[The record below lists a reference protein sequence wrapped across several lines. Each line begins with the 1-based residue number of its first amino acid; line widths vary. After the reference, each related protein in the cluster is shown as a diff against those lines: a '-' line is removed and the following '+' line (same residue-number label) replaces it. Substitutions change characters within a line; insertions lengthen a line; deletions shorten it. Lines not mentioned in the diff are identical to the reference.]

1 MCSCSFLAKI
11 SNLNINNLR
20 ERDIIF
26 GLFNLYDLL
35 IEKYKEKYN
44 IKKKI
49 DNETKLLQRLVNKGQ
64 LSEKE
69 VELVKNSEIL
79 DHIDFQK
86 VEKKEKSKEEEK
98 KKNKSYY
105 L

>member
-1 MCSCSFLAKI
+1 V
-11 SNLNINNLR
+11 R

-26 GLFNLYDLL
+26 GLFNLYDML

-49 DNETKLLQRLVNKGQ
+49 DNETKLFQRLVNKGE

-69 VELVKNSEIL
+69 VELVKNSELIQN
-79 DHIDFQK
+79 IDFQK
-86 VEKKEKSKEEEK
+86 VEKKDKSREEEK
-98 KKNKSYY
+98 KNNMGYY

>member
-1 MCSCSFLAKI
+1 V
-11 SNLNINNLR
+11 R

-26 GLFNLYDLL
+26 GLFNLYDML

-49 DNETKLLQRLVNKGQ
+49 DNETKLFQRLVNKGE

-69 VELVKNSEIL
+69 VELVKNSELIQN
-79 DHIDFQK
+79 IDFQK
-86 VEKKEKSKEEEK
+86 VEKKDKSREEEK
-98 KKNKSYY
+98 KKNMGYY

>member
-1 MCSCSFLAKI
+1 M
-11 SNLNINNLR
+11 
-20 ERDIIF
+20 
-26 GLFNLYDLL
+26 L

-49 DNETKLLQRLVNKGQ
+49 DNETKLFQRLVNKGE

-69 VELVKNSEIL
+69 VELVKNSELIQN
-79 DHIDFQK
+79 IDFQK
-86 VEKKEKSKEEEK
+86 VEKKDKSREEEK
-98 KKNKSYY
+98 KNNMGYY

>member
-1 MCSCSFLAKI
+1 M
-11 SNLNINNLR
+11 
-20 ERDIIF
+20 
-26 GLFNLYDLL
+26 L

-49 DNETKLLQRLVNKGQ
+49 DNETKLFQRLVNKGE

-69 VELVKNSEIL
+69 VELVKNSELIQN
-79 DHIDFQK
+79 IDFQK
-86 VEKKEKSKEEEK
+86 VEKKDKSREEEK
-98 KKNKSYY
+98 KKNMGYY

>member
-1 MCSCSFLAKI
+1 V
-11 SNLNINNLR
+11 R

-26 GLFNLYDLL
+26 GLFNFYDLL

-49 DNETKLLQRLVNKGQ
+49 DNETKLFQRLVNKGE
-64 LSEKE
+64 LSEKD
-69 VELVKNSEIL
+69 VALVKSSEVIQNV
-79 DHIDFQK
+79 DFEK
-86 VEKKEKSKEEEK
+86 VVKKEKTKEEEK
-98 KKNKSYY
+98 KMNKSYY